1 MRCKICDEKAVNHG
15 FCRLHAK
22 AYRNLL
28 ETYVDWKDALSI
40 SWKEYLREIVK
51 NLFTGS
57 TAKEVADLLLAEKTT
72 QGIA

>member
-1 MRCKICDEKAVNHG
+1 MGCKVCDEKVVNHG

-28 ETYVDWKDALSI
+28 EKYEGWRDALDI
-40 SWKEYLREIVK
+40 SWKEYLGEIVK

-57 TAKEVADLLLAEKTT
+57 KAKEVAEVLLSEKTE
-72 QGIA
+72 